1 MAKLDLNE
9 VTREEL
15 VDVAGLRPA
24 VAEAVLK
31 ARDEHGGGIA
41 DIGALKD
48 ALGEV
53 RGIGPATLDQLGDH
67 LKVGRQPAGPAA
79 AKAAEAAP
87 APKVARQAMEEEAAE
102 APAPGVKV
110 ARQPEEKTAEA
121 EAPAPGPK
129 VARQA
134 EEEAAEVPALSV
146 RAAAVE
152 ARRTVERTAEVASLA
167 ARRGVEAAGRA
178 ATERSG
184 EAVRGLGQ
192 LVARLVDEQV
202 RANLE
207 TMRGLARARTWREA
221 LEVQHEFFSGN
232 VARMIEGTG
241 RYAETMTRLTAGLA
255 EVGRG
260 GRDGAA

>member
-1 MAKLDLNE
+1 MLHRATPSATHNGADTDRNDPMAKLDLNE
-9 VTREEL
+9 ATREEL
-15 VDVAGLRPA
+15 VDVAGLRPF

-48 ALGEV
+48 ALGGV

-67 LKVGRQPAGPAA
+67 LKVARQPARPAA
-79 AKAAEAAP
+79 AK
-87 APKVARQAMEEEAAE
+87 AAE

-121 EAPAPGPK
+121 EAPAPG
-129 VARQA
+129 
-134 EEEAAEVPALSV
+134 V

-167 ARRGVEAAGRA
+167 VRRGVEAAGRTAGGPAEAGRA
-178 ATERSG
+178 AAERSG

-207 TMRGLARARTWREA
+207 
-221 LEVQHEFFSGN
+221 
-232 VARMIEGTG
+232 
-241 RYAETMTRLTAGLA
+241 
-255 EVGRG
+255 
-260 GRDGAA
+260 

>member
-15 VDVAGLRPA
+15 VDVAGLRPF

-67 LKVGRQPAGPAA
+67 LKVGRKPAEPAA
-79 AKAAEAAP
+79 AKA
-87 APKVARQAMEEEAAE
+87 
-102 APAPGVKV
+102 
-110 ARQPEEKTAEA
+110 A

-134 EEEAAEVPALSV
+134 ATEETAEVPAPGV
-146 RAAAVE
+146 GAAAVE

-167 ARRGVEAAGRA
+167 ARRGVEAAGRTA
-178 ATERSG
+178 GGPA

-192 LVARLVDEQV
+192 LVARLVHEQV

-207 TMRGLARARTWREA
+207 TMQGLARARTWGEA
-221 LEVQHEFFSGN
+221 LEVQHEFFRGN